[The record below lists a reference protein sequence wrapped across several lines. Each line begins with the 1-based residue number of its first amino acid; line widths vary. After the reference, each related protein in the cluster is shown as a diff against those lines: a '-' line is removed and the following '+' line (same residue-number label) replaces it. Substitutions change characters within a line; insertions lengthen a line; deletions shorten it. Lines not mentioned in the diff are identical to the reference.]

1 MCMCVCACEEGCL
14 PFNVVCKKESRKHTQ
29 YTAYICM
36 CVCKWV
42 GPFTHTHETKFV
54 LWPQRCHS
62 QQSSRQKKG
71 AACCC
76 NCSKKTGNAPTQTA
90 VSVCLYSC
98 RHIYLHMYC
107 TYIHTYTYVRAYVRH
122 MQFKCPYWFPEL
134 NICKMIIHCAA
145 SVASVCYRCHC
156 PLRHLAY
163 NKKLI
168 KQQKNATCAP
178 KVTLNTN
185 TRTYEWYVQTYT
197 LESCMNTLYCRVVY
211 CTKIYRTYFWLY
223 KIHLHLF
230 KTVLKKLYP

>member
-1 MCMCVCACEEGCL
+1 MHACMCVCVWGRLPAVQCRLQKKRATSTRNTLHTYACC
-14 PFNVVCKKESRKHTQ
+14 V
-29 YTAYICM
+29 

-62 QQSSRQKKG
+62 QLCSRQKKG

-90 VSVCLYSC
+90 MGVCLYVC
-98 RHIYLHMYC
+98 RNTHLHMYC
-107 TYIHTYTYVRAYVRH
+107 NYIHTYVRAYVRH

-156 PLRHLAY
+156 PLTHLAY
-163 NKKLI
+163 KK
-168 KQQKNATCAP
+168 KA
-178 KVTLNTN
+178 
-185 TRTYEWYVQTYT
+185 
-197 LESCMNTLYCRVVY
+197 
-211 CTKIYRTYFWLY
+211 
-223 KIHLHLF
+223 
-230 KTVLKKLYP
+230 KKK